1 MKRRC
6 GLLLLSL
13 LLLQCVCAAAGAQEK
28 IAFRGI
34 PWGTDA
40 QSWAHFLKEQL
51 GVQPETGVGGS
62 RIVCDTRSDDPCCTV
77 DADTLTIFAR
87 AGDYE
92 LYGLP
97 VRTVE
102 AYAAGTQTS
111 DEVVSVVF
119 TFSCSSEARAGDY
132 WETLTAAL
140 RADYGTQDVR
150 YDRGGDYP
158 KARSEVW
165 LGAED
170 TYAMAHLAAR
180 NALSAEVTL
189 CLGVMP
195 ADERRTSGEENATVS
210 PRAPQGSVRYEWRT
224 VEVDCP
230 SCVNGSCSV
239 CNGTGWYRLYGQRVA
254 CSVLCSA
261 CKGSGVIVQS
271 QYVPVP

>member
-6 GLLLLSL
+6 GLFLLSL
-13 LLLQCVCAAAGAQEK
+13 LLLQCVCAAAGAQER
-28 IAFRGI
+28 IALRGI

-40 QSWAHFLKEQL
+40 QGWADALKKQL
-51 GVQPETGVGGS
+51 GVESETRVKDS
-62 RIVCDTRSDDPCCTV
+62 RIVCDTRADDPCCTV
-77 DADTLTIFAR
+77 DADTLTIFAQ

-102 AYAAGTQTS
+102 AYAAGTQAS
-111 DEVVSVVF
+111 GEVVSVVF

-132 WETLTAAL
+132 WERLTAAL
-140 RADYGTQDVR
+140 RAEYGERDVR
-150 YDRGGDYP
+150 YDRSGDYP
-158 KARSEVW
+158 RARCEVW
-165 LGAED
+165 LGAEN

-195 ADERRTSGEENATVS
+195 EEKRQTGGERSATAS
-210 PRAPQGSVRYEWRT
+210 PQAPQGSVRYEWRT

-230 SCVNGSCSV
+230 SCVNGSCSI

-261 CKGSGVIVQS
+261 CKGLGVIVQR